1 MNEEKLNELL
11 RDASRTWRV
20 PPVPRTEE
28 LWAGIE
34 AATYARP
41 RRGLTRPWWAF
52 VSAVAA
58 SLVIGVAVG
67 RFSVPASTVESPAP
81 PVLAAVPPPPSVGEP
96 YGRTTTELLGQTGVL
111 LAALSREAR
120 DGRAGVRFSA
130 QAAELLL
137 TTRLLLDSPVAGE
150 PRMRTLLEDLE
161 LVLAQIAQLPA
172 AAPRSAELEI
182 INEALE
188 VRDVV
193 PRIRVAVA
201 SLSGD
206 AN

>member
-11 RDASRTWRV
+11 RDASHTWRV
-20 PPVPRTEE
+20 PPAPRVEE
-28 LWAGIE
+28 MWAGIE
-34 AATYARP
+34 AVTFAKP
-41 RRGLTRPWWAF
+41 RRRLTSQWWVL

-58 SLVIGVAVG
+58 SLVVGVALG
-67 RFSVPASTVESPAP
+67 RFSAPGVPPLQSPPAVSAVAP
-81 PVLAAVPPPPSVGEP
+81 PSTSVGEP
-96 YGRTTTELLGQTGVL
+96 YGRTTSELLGQTGVL

-120 DGRAGVRFSA
+120 DGGAGVRFSS
-130 QAAELLL
+130 QATDLLL
-137 TTRLLLDSPVAGE
+137 TTRLLLDSPVGSD
-150 PRMRTLLEDLE
+150 PRLRTLLEDLE